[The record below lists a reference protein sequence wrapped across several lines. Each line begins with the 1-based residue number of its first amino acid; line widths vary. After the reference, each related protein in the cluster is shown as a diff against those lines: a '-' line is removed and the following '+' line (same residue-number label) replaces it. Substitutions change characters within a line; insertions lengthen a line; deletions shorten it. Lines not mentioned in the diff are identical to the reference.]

1 MPSNPNIALSFKS
14 PQFRSPLET
23 AARAQQLATNAM
35 TMQKTQRE
43 TASLNALRDY
53 IGGGGTLDTPEA
65 VSAAIK
71 AGANP
76 DTVRALAAQ
85 NLDVGKFQA
94 ERKKAAA
101 QLLFNRLG
109 AVDRAGENGDDQPW
123 VDWISEYGALGPE
136 EAAEAKA
143 YMNITGGRY
152 DPAIV
157 KSLMA
162 GAVEYFKKTVPQA
175 TTESLI
181 SETGDVGVLTRGGLG
196 APTIKTPRTMIP
208 DNRRGT
214 VSVEPSVTID
224 ENAPVS
230 AEDAEAFIQSFPR
243 EAQAAIRQRVSQGA
257 LGNIPMGSPVAGS
270 LVTGERGGVGGP
282 DEGYV
287 ESSTPF
293 RARVPAPP
301 SQPQP
306 RETADEAADKRRAV
320 LKVEREFELTAPPK
334 KLTPVQE
341 AKLRDNIAKDYK
353 STRSTI
359 EMMGGVS
366 RAINDVRNLSD
377 DQLEAVT
384 GWSGLVPSVRASSR
398 TADVKIKNLKGKV
411 TEMGKA
417 AASLSGAIGQM
428 AVQEWRI
435 VSDMIAD
442 LDVTGMEPNDLKD
455 QLDIIEAQATRAAN
469 VTRDA
474 YENQY
479 AEEFARYPGRFQ
491 ISDTGGAKRAPKP
504 GSQYPVMTPE
514 QVRRAPKGT
523 KFRTTDGRLMEKQ

>member
-43 TASLNALRDY
+43 AASLNALRDY
-53 IGGGGTLDTPEA
+53 ISGGGTLDTPEA
-65 VSAAIK
+65 VSAAIQ

-94 ERKKAAA
+94 DRKKVATER
-101 QLLFNRLG
+101 LFNRLG

-162 GAVEYFKKTVPQA
+162 GAVEFFKKTVPQA

-208 DNRRGT
+208 DTRRGT

-257 LGNIPMGSPVAGS
+257 LGNIPMGSPVSGG

-282 DEGYV
+282 DEGYI
-287 ESSTPF
+287 EAATPF
-293 RARVPAPP
+293 RAKSPMQSPAPGVYSVPTTIVREKAEAERP
-301 SQPQP
+301 SAA
-306 RETADEAADKRRAV
+306 ETYGKKRAEEQAA
-320 LKVEREFELTAPPK
+320 
-334 KLTPVQE
+334 
-341 AKLRDNIAKDYK
+341 
-353 STRSTI
+353 S
-359 EMMGGVS
+359 
-366 RAINDVRNLSD
+366 
-377 DQLEAVT
+377 
-384 GWSGLVPSVRASSR
+384 
-398 TADVKIKNLKGKV
+398 DVKF
-411 TEMGKA
+411 
-417 AASLSGAIGQM
+417 
-428 AVQEWRI
+428 
-435 VSDMIAD
+435 
-442 LDVTGMEPNDLKD
+442 LDSVGSSKD
-455 QLDIIEAQATRAAN
+455 QARNVLSVIDQMIGDLNVKDGKIVKGARPPHPGFESVVGAGIPGLRFIPGTQSADFDAFMEQVEGGAFLDAYESLRGTGQITQPEGEKATRAIARMKRSSSE
-469 VTRDA
+469 VGFVKAAR
-474 YENQY
+474 
-479 AEEFARYPGRFQ
+479 EFAD
-491 ISDTGGAKRAPKP
+491 I
-504 GSQYPVMTPE
+504 
-514 QVRRAPKGT
+514 VRRGLERAEAREARLLG
-523 KFRTTDGRLMEKQ
+523 RTPTAKSSGGKRLRYDPVTGDVR